1 MRLAGTAALCVLQNV
16 KTTLEN
22 ALRSGERTVLEDLK
36 EAQQQTVALMRQND
50 RKARWVRVLVSMAVP
65 CADVFAPLQ
74 GTGAAVL
81 QVKAGPCRVPAREAQ
96 VSCVQGPDVG
106 WYGL

>member
-50 RKARWVRVLVSMAVP
+50 RKARWVRVLVSM
-65 CADVFAPLQ
+65 CRQPLHWNDLDTTRAQ
-74 GTGAAVL
+74 GRDAIKLNTCYKTEHAYNHA
-81 QVKAGPCRVPAREAQ
+81 
-96 VSCVQGPDVG
+96 
-106 WYGL
+106 